1 MSGKYARIEA
11 ISPRPEGRYR
21 FALRMRADAA
31 LPVTINAFGVWD
43 MFDVTTA
50 WQEFA
55 IMIDAADGDYID
67 IYPLGDTALYIEKTQ
82 LTYGKAVYEWRPAPE
97 DDTAYEWTSV
107 AMDEVTVSNIR
118 DIVSFTDY
126 YRLADSAE
134 PAPVKPTVYPPPSP
148 WDTEEPL
155 GGIYEATASTT
166 GHGISAAAV
175 DTDTFTEAVG
185 GAAGTYRFTYDGA
198 NWNLDGHNVSLRDY
212 GVSVIGT
219 ADPGDSVAVLLSI
232 LKDKVLYRCSVT
244 LYSDGSFSWGEV
256 VRASSYDAAMAA
268 ISTSTRYQTQ
278 VEQLL
283 TSWTARVR
291 ATTLTN
297 DEENP
302 TVVEDLLGMIQ
313 VTESTVSSLIDE
325 VRQSDDGLNERITSL
340 QTQTTENITNTFTE
354 AKQYAD
360 DQYGATK
367 DYVTTAQSW
376 QRFSA
381 DGIEQGK
388 LGSPF
393 KSLLSNSELGFYE
406 NNQRVAYINNNKL
419 MITNGEILNS
429 LVIGNFVWAVNEH
442 GLGLIYNGS
451 GA

>member
-107 AMDEVTVSNIR
+107 AMDEVTVASIR

-126 YRLADSAE
+126 YRLADAADPV
-134 PAPVKPTVYPPPSP
+134 PAKPTVYPPPSP
-148 WDTEEPL
+148 WSTEEPL
-155 GGIYEATASTT
+155 GGIYEATASVT
-166 GHGISAAAV
+166 GRGISSAAV
-175 DTDTFTEAVG
+175 DTDTFMEAVG

-198 NWNLDGHNVSLRDY
+198 NWNLDGDNVSLRDY
-212 GVSVIGT
+212 GVSVLGT
-219 ADPGDSVAVLLSI
+219 AEVGDSVAVLLAI
-232 LKDKVLYRCSVT
+232 NTGMVLYRCAVT
-244 LYSDGSFSWGEV
+244 VYSDESFNWGDV

-283 TSWTARVR
+283 DSWTVRVNE
-291 ATTLTN
+291 TTVAADGTK
-297 DEENP
+297 
-302 TVVEDLLGMIQ
+302 VEDLLGMIQ

-325 VRQSDDGLNERITSL
+325 VRLADDGLNERISSL
-340 QTQTTENITNTFTE
+340 QTQTNENITNTFTE

-367 DYVTTAQSW
+367 EYVTTAQSW